1 MPDPVQRGIGAVLA
15 ILTAPLLLA
24 LGFAVRLET
33 PGPALI
39 RAERM
44 GAGGRAFEC
53 LKLRT
58 MGANR
63 ADHGPKVTVG
73 RDPRITRV
81 GGLLRRFRLDE
92 LPQLWNVA
100 RGEMRLVGPRPEDPR
115 FVDLDRPLHREV
127 FTTTPGIAGL
137 TQLVYHDEGLLLDG
151 ASDPDAHY
159 REEILPHKVAIDA
172 AYLRN
177 RSTSLDLWILAHTPL
192 VLLGRKIRLPAN
204 VQGAIEEPTDA

>member
-1 MPDPVQRGIGAVLA
+1 MPDPLQRGIGAVLA
-15 ILTAPLLLA
+15 VLTAPLILA
-24 LGFAVRLET
+24 LGLAVRLET

-39 RAERM
+39 RAERV
-44 GAGGRAFEC
+44 GAGGRTFRC

-63 ADHGPKVTVG
+63 SDHGPKVTAG
-73 RDPRITRV
+73 RDPRVTRV

-115 FVDLDRPLHREV
+115 FVDLGLPHHREV
-127 FTTTPGIAGL
+127 FTATPGIAGL
-137 TQLVYHDEGLLLDG
+137 TQLVYHDEGHLLDG
-151 ASDPDAHY
+151 APDPDAHY
-159 REEILPHKVAIDA
+159 REKILPGKVVIDA
-172 AYLRN
+172 AYLRT
-177 RSTSLDLWILAHTPL
+177 RTTGLDLWILAHTPL

-204 VQGAIEEPTDA
+204 VRAAIEEPTDA

>member
-15 ILTAPLLLA
+15 ILTAPLLVA
-24 LGFAVRLET
+24 LGLAIRLET

-39 RAERM
+39 RAQRM
-44 GAGGRAFEC
+44 GRGGRAFKC

-63 ADHGPKVTVG
+63 TDHGPKVTAG

-81 GGLLRRFRLDE
+81 GRLLRRFRLDE

-115 FVDLDRPLHREV
+115 FVDLGQPLHREV
-127 FTTTPGIAGL
+127 FTETPGISGL
-137 TQLVYHDEGLLLDG
+137 TQLVYHDEGDLLDG
-151 ASDPDAHY
+151 APDPDAHY
-159 REEILPHKVAIDA
+159 REKILPQKVAMDA
-172 AYLRN
+172 VYLRN
-177 RSTSLDLWILAHTPL
+177 RSTGLDLWILAQTPL
-192 VLLGRKIRLPAN
+192 VLLGRKISLPAY
-204 VQGAIEEPTDA
+204 VRTAIEEPTDA

>member
-1 MPDPVQRGIGAVLA
+1 MPDPLQRSIGAVLA
-15 ILTAPLLLA
+15 ILTAPLLLVLA
-24 LGFAVRLET
+24 FAVRIET

-39 RAERM
+39 RAERV
-44 GAGGRAFEC
+44 GTGGCAFKC

-63 ADHGPKVTVG
+63 SDHGPKVTAG

-115 FVDLDRPLHREV
+115 FVDLSRPLHREV
-127 FTTTPGIAGL
+127 FTATPGISGL
-137 TQLVYHDEGLLLDG
+137 TQLVFHDEGGLLDD
-151 ASDPDAHY
+151 APDPDAHY
-159 REEILPHKVAIDA
+159 REKILPHKVALDA

-177 RSTSLDLWILAHTPL
+177 RSTNLDLWILAHTPL
-192 VLLGRKIRLPAN
+192 VLLGRKIRIPAN
-204 VQGAIEEPTDA
+204 VRAAIEEPTDA

>member
-151 ASDPDAHY
+151 AADPDAHY
-159 REEILPHKVAIDA
+159 REEILPRKVAIDA

-204 VQGAIEEPTDA
+204 VRTAIEEPTDA

>member
-15 ILTAPLLLA
+15 ILTVPLLLA
-24 LGFAVRLET
+24 LGLAVRLET
-33 PGPALI
+33 LGPALI
-39 RAERM
+39 GVERM
-44 GAGGRAFEC
+44 GAGGRAFKC

-63 ADHGPKVTVG
+63 SDHGPKVTVG

-151 ASDPDAHY
+151 AADPDAHY
-159 REEILPHKVAIDA
+159 REEILPRKVAIDA

-204 VQGAIEEPTDA
+204 VRTAIEEPTDA